1 MMSDQQFA
9 GPGLRDTHP
18 AGAEMDALTD
28 VLTAALNGAQA
39 SAYDDCQSARFLSEV
54 VDNLPAM
61 VFVKEAAQLRYCLVN
76 KAREAWVGHARA
88 DLLGKTA
95 YDFNSPEVA
104 ARYHASDR
112 SVLDSRRV
120 IDQPETAVP
129 FADGSIRYVLTRKIP
144 LLDAAGEPE
153 FLVCISLDV
162 TARKEAEQAL
172 ERRNEELEAAHA
184 ALKENQRKLLVS
196 EKMAAL
202 GRLTAGIAHEMN
214 TPLAAIRAA
223 MAELQALAEEYHSSV
238 GDASVTDDDH
248 RQISADMTRAIGL
261 ARKSAERAASFVRSV
276 KHHTRDLSHHEKV
289 AFDAVQVVRESVV
302 LLDHAIRLRRCQMR
316 IEAPAQAQELFGS
329 PGGLAQIV
337 TNLVNNAVDAC
348 PADGGVVLI
357 SLSATGEGV
366 RLAVSDNGSGI
377 SSANMARLFDPMF
390 TTKPFGH
397 GTGLGL
403 AIVHEIVHTQF
414 MGEIDV
420 TSTEG
425 AGACFT
431 ITLPQTMAAPV
442 MSPHSE

>member
-1 MMSDQQFA
+1 M
-9 GPGLRDTHP
+9 PEPRPT
-18 AGAEMDALTD
+18 AEIDALNS
-28 VLTAALNGAQA
+28 AKA
-39 SAYDDCQSARFLSEV
+39 SAYADCQSAVFLSEV

-76 KAREAWVGHARA
+76 KAREAWVGHPRA

-95 YDFNSPEVA
+95 YDFNSAEVA

-112 SVLDSRRV
+112 SVLESRRV

-144 LLDAAGEPE
+144 LFDAAGVPE

-162 TARKEAEQAL
+162 TARKQAEQAL

-348 PADGGVVLI
+348 PSDGSGEVLI
-357 SLSATGEGV
+357 TLSASGDGV

-414 MGEIDV
+414 IGEIDV

-425 AGACFT
+425 GGACFI
-431 ITLPQTMAAPV
+431 ITLPQTMAAQ
-442 MSPHSE
+442 SPATPPHPE